1 MKKAMFLK
9 GFIVMLLLSPFYV
22 SATVMTQPCDSVQ
35 VKVFG
40 IVVLEKWYGDCD
52 PANLPDGNWDW
63 WP

>member
-1 MKKAMFLK
+1 
-9 GFIVMLLLSPFYV
+9 MLLLSPFYV

-40 IVVLEKWYGDCD
+40 VVVLEKWYGDCD
-52 PANLPDGNWDW
+52 PADLPDGNWDW